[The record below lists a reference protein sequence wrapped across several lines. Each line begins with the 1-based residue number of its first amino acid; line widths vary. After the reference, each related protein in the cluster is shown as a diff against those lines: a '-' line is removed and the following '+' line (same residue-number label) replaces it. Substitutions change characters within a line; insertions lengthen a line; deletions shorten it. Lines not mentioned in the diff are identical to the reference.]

1 MNDLFI
7 VEKNFDAKVEQL
19 LNESKAFGMD
29 VEKITKPL
37 NDFSMNSLPTK
48 GTFENYEMV
57 KGNFQHYK
65 LTCGNHKISLSNI
78 LARVIFNESD
88 LKFRANKNGHAM
100 LTDLTPVNAK
110 LYEFSKGKSQVEM
123 IAFLLGKSFTAK
135 PIKAFEYFANK
146 ENGYTVEFFN
156 GLNSVDLLGYIP
168 LKQYYQIELIEST
181 ETESVETESA
191 KPKK

>member
-1 MNDLFI
+1 MNDLFLL
-7 VEKNFDAKVEQL
+7 EKNFDAKVESL

-37 NDFSMNSLPTK
+37 NDFSVNSLPDK
-48 GTFENYEMV
+48 GTFESYEMV

-65 LTCGNHKISLSNI
+65 LVCGEHKISLSNI

-88 LKFRANKNGHAM
+88 LKFKANKNGHAM
-100 LTDLTPVNAK
+100 LTDLTPVNTK
-110 LYEFSKGKSQVEM
+110 LYDFSKGKSQVEM
-123 IAFLLGKSFTAK
+123 VAFLLGKSFIAK

-156 GLNSVDLLGYIP
+156 SLNSTDLLGYIP
-168 LKQYYQIELIEST
+168 LKQYYQIELIEEPKT
-181 ETESVETESA
+181 EKTE
-191 KPKK
+191 K